1 MKIDAETIKARM
13 DKLYNSDWV
22 NFNLFVPEL
31 LMVSGMNYSET
42 DEGKGEW
49 KESTSSGGGGLD
61 LLNIIQ
67 DMTKEDV
74 ANGTGTT
81 SENPIRNTIGDDLI
95 SQLQSIE
102 GIDFRELPLERSNTY
117 TLSAG
122 KQETSTQTIK
132 LKFLLDKK
140 MEILRFL
147 DVWRDMIYADEL
159 KIEKSIPTFKSILK
173 SKTKDTRGN
182 GEGYIVLDYISLNRK
197 GSVENLGVL
206 KIAGLI
212 PKKVDF
218 GGKVGPGLDAQSALP
233 TVTVDCIYSMGY
245 LQLGNTKIW
254 MK

>member
-1 MKIDAETIKARM
+1 MSMNAETIKARM
-13 DKLYNSDWV
+13 DKLYNLDWV

-31 LMVSGMNYSET
+31 LMVSGMNPKT
-42 DEGKGEW
+42 DNGRVVWE
-49 KESTSSGGGGLD
+49 ESKSGGGGQD
-61 LLNIIQ
+61 LLNIIE

-81 SENPIRNTIGDDLI
+81 SNDSNIRNTIGDDLI

-173 SKTKDTRGN
+173 SKTKDTRSN

-197 GSVENLGVL
+197 GDVENLGVL

-212 PKKVDF
+212 PKKIDF

>member
-1 MKIDAETIKARM
+1 MSMNAETIKARM
-13 DKLYNSDWV
+13 DKLYELDWV

-31 LMVSGMNYSET
+31 LMVSGMGNKDS
-42 DEGKGEW
+42 KGVW
-49 KESTSSGGGGLD
+49 KESKVGGGGQD
-61 LLNIIQ
+61 LLNIIE
-67 DMTKEDV
+67 DMADAKSIIP
-74 ANGTGTT
+74 AM
-81 SENPIRNTIGDDLI
+81 SKIRNTIGDDLI

-147 DVWRDMIYADEL
+147 DAWRDMIYADEL
-159 KIEKSIPTFKSILK
+159 KIEGLTPAFKSILK
-173 SKTKDTRGN
+173 SKTNNTRGN
-182 GEGYIVLDYISLNRK
+182 GEGYIVLDYISLSRD
-197 GSVENLGVL
+197 GTVEDLGVL

-233 TVTVDCIYSMGY
+233 TITVDCIYSMGY
-245 LQLGNTKIW
+245 LKLGDTKIW

>member
-1 MKIDAETIKARM
+1 MVMKAETIKARM

-31 LMVSGMNYSET
+31 LMVSGMNSKWE
-42 DEGKGEW
+42 
-49 KESTSSGGGGLD
+49 ESTGGGGGLD
-61 LLNIIQ
+61 LINIIK
-67 DMTKEDV
+67 DMAD
-74 ANGTGTT
+74 GTGTT
-81 SENPIRNTIGDDLI
+81 SNDSNIRNTIGDDLI

-102 GIDFRELPLERSNTY
+102 GIDFRELPLERSNAY

-132 LKFLLDKK
+132 LKFLLDKR
-140 MEILRFL
+140 MEILKFL
-147 DVWRDMIYADEL
+147 DAWRDMIYADEL
-159 KIEKSIPTFKSILK
+159 KIKGSIPTFKSILK
-173 SKTKDTRGN
+173 SKNDNTRGN

-197 GSVENLGVL
+197 APYVKNLGVL

-212 PKKVDF
+212 PKKIDF

-245 LQLGNTKIW
+245 LQLDDTKVW

>member
-31 LMVSGMNYSET
+31 LMVSGMNSKWE
-42 DEGKGEW
+42 
-49 KESTSSGGGGLD
+49 ESTGGGGGLD
-61 LLNIIQ
+61 LLNIID
-67 DMTKEDV
+67 DMAKEDV
-74 ANGTGTT
+74 ANVTGTT

-140 MEILRFL
+140 MEILKFL

-159 KIEKSIPTFKSILK
+159 KIKGSIPTFKSILK

-182 GEGYIVLDYISLNRK
+182 GEGYIVLDYISLNRE
-197 GSVENLGVL
+197 GQVENLGVL

-212 PKKVDF
+212 PKKIDF

-233 TVTVDCIYSMGY
+233 IVTVDCIYSMGY
-245 LQLGNTKIW
+245 LQLGKTKIW

>member
-1 MKIDAETIKARM
+1 MSMNAETIKARM
-13 DKLYNSDWV
+13 DKLYELDWV

-31 LMVSGMNYSET
+31 LMVSGMGNKDS
-42 DEGKGEW
+42 KGVW
-49 KESTSSGGGGLD
+49 KESKVGGGGQD
-61 LLNIIQ
+61 LLNIIE
-67 DMTKEDV
+67 DMADAKSIIP
-74 ANGTGTT
+74 AM
-81 SENPIRNTIGDDLI
+81 SKIRNTIGDDLI

-147 DVWRDMIYADEL
+147 DAWRDMIYADEL
-159 KIEKSIPTFKSILK
+159 KIKGSIPTFKSILK

-197 GSVENLGVL
+197 GQVENLGVL

-212 PKKVDF
+212 PKKIDF

-233 TVTVDCIYSMGY
+233 IVTVDCIYSMGY

>member
-31 LMVSGMNYSET
+31 LMVSGMT
-42 DEGKGEW
+42 EGW
-49 KESTSSGGGGLD
+49 TESASGGGGLD
-61 LLNIIQ
+61 LINIIK
-67 DMTKEDV
+67 DMAD
-74 ANGTGTT
+74 GTGAPSAE
-81 SENPIRNTIGDDLI
+81 SEIRNTIGDDLI

-182 GEGYIVLDYISLNRK
+182 GEGYIVLDYISLSRDGHVK
-197 GSVENLGVL
+197 NLGVL

-212 PKKVDF
+212 PKKIDF

-233 TVTVDCIYSMGY
+233 IVTVDCIYSMGY

>member
-1 MKIDAETIKARM
+1 MKIEAKTIKARM

-31 LMVSGMNYSET
+31 LMVSGMNSKWE
-42 DEGKGEW
+42 
-49 KESTSSGGGGLD
+49 ESTSGGGGLD
-61 LLNIIQ
+61 LINIIK
-67 DMTKEDV
+67 DMAKEDV

-140 MEILRFL
+140 MEILKFL

-159 KIEKSIPTFKSILK
+159 KIKGSIPTFKSILK

-197 GSVENLGVL
+197 GNVENLGVL

-212 PKKVDF
+212 PKKIDF

-233 TVTVDCIYSMGY
+233 IVTVDCIYSMGY

>member
-1 MKIDAETIKARM
+1 MLIKAETIKARM
-13 DKLYNSDWV
+13 DKLYELDWV

-31 LMVSGMNYSET
+31 LMVSGMGNK
-42 DEGKGEW
+42 DLKGVW
-49 KESTSSGGGGLD
+49 KESKVGGGGQD
-61 LLNIIQ
+61 LLNIIE
-67 DMTKEDV
+67 DMADAKSIIP
-74 ANGTGTT
+74 TG
-81 SENPIRNTIGDDLI
+81 SEIRNTIGDDLI
-95 SQLQSIE
+95 PQLQSIE
-102 GIDFRELPLERSNTY
+102 GIDFRELPLERSNAY

-147 DVWRDMIYADEL
+147 DAWRDMIYADEL
-159 KIEKSIPTFKSILK
+159 KIEGSTPAFKSILK
-173 SKTKDTRGN
+173 SKTNNTRGN

-197 GSVENLGVL
+197 GEVENLGVL

-212 PKKVDF
+212 PKKIDF

-245 LQLGNTKIW
+245 LKLGDTKIW

>member
-1 MKIDAETIKARM
+1 MSMNAETIKTRM
-13 DKLYNSDWV
+13 DKLYNLDWV

-31 LMVSGMNYSET
+31 LMVSGMNPKT
-42 DEGKGEW
+42 DNGRVVWE
-49 KESTSSGGGGLD
+49 ESKSGGGGQD
-61 LLNIIQ
+61 LLNIIE

-81 SENPIRNTIGDDLI
+81 SNDSNIRNTIGDDLI

-197 GSVENLGVL
+197 GTVENLGVL

-212 PKKVDF
+212 PKKIDF

-233 TVTVDCIYSMGY
+233 IVTVDCIYSMGY
-245 LQLGNTKIW
+245 LQLGGTKIW

>member
-1 MKIDAETIKARM
+1 MSIKAETIKARM
-13 DKLYNSDWV
+13 DKLYELDWV

-31 LMVSGMNYSET
+31 LMVSGMGNKDPKS
-42 DEGKGEW
+42 GVW
-49 KESTSSGGGGLD
+49 KESSKLGGGGQD
-61 LLNIIQ
+61 LLNIIE
-67 DMTKEDV
+67 DMADAKSITP
-74 ANGTGTT
+74 TG
-81 SENPIRNTIGDDLI
+81 SEIRNTIGDDLI

-147 DVWRDMIYADEL
+147 DAWRDMIYADEL
-159 KIEKSIPTFKSILK
+159 KIEGSTPTFKSILK
-173 SKTKDTRGN
+173 SKTNNTRGN
-182 GEGYIVLDYISLNRK
+182 GEGYIVLDYISLSR
-197 GSVENLGVL
+197 GGTVEDLAVEDLGVL

-233 TVTVDCIYSMGY
+233 IVTVDCIYSMGY
-245 LQLGNTKIW
+245 LKLGDTKIW

>member
-1 MKIDAETIKARM
+1 MAMNAETIKARM

-31 LMVSGMNYSET
+31 LMVSGMSDRNE
-42 DEGKGEW
+42 KGEW
-49 KESTSSGGGGLD
+49 KENKTGGGGQD
-61 LLNIIQ
+61 LLNIIEDMAKE
-67 DMTKEDV
+67 DMT
-74 ANGTGTT
+74 NGTVLIPE
-81 SENPIRNTIGDDLI
+81 ENSKIRNTIGDDLI

-102 GIDFRELPLERSNTY
+102 EIDFRELPLERSNTY

-140 MEILRFL
+140 MEILKFL

-159 KIEKSIPTFKSILK
+159 KIKNLIPTFKSILK
-173 SKTKDTRGN
+173 SKTNANRGN
-182 GEGYIVLDYISLNRK
+182 GEGYIVLDYISLSRDGK
-197 GSVENLGVL
+197 VKNLGAL

-212 PKKVDF
+212 PKKIDF

-233 TVTVDCIYSMGY
+233 TVTVNCIYSMGY
-245 LQLGNTKIW
+245 LQLGDTKIW

>member
-49 KESTSSGGGGLD
+49 KESKSGGGGLD
-61 LLNIIQ
+61 LINIIK
-67 DMTKEDV
+67 DMAD
-74 ANGTGTT
+74 GTGVPFIE
-81 SENPIRNTIGDDLI
+81 SEIRNTIGDNLI

-102 GIDFRELPLERSNTY
+102 GIEFRELPLERSNAY

-140 MEILRFL
+140 MEILKFL

-159 KIEKSIPTFKSILK
+159 KIKGSIPTFKSILK

-197 GSVENLGVL
+197 GKVENLGVL

-212 PKKVDF
+212 PKKIDF

-233 TVTVDCIYSMGY
+233 IVTVDCIYSMGY
-245 LQLGNTKIW
+245 LQLGDTKVW

>member
-1 MKIDAETIKARM
+1 MSMNAETIKARM
-13 DKLYNSDWV
+13 DKLYELDWV

-31 LMVSGMNYSET
+31 LMVSGMGNKDS
-42 DEGKGEW
+42 KGVW
-49 KESTSSGGGGLD
+49 KESKVGGGGQD
-61 LLNIIQ
+61 LLNIIE
-67 DMTKEDV
+67 DMADV
-74 ANGTGTT
+74 KSIIPAM
-81 SENPIRNTIGDDLI
+81 SKIRNTIGDDLI

-147 DVWRDMIYADEL
+147 DAWRDMIYADEL
-159 KIEKSIPTFKSILK
+159 KIEGSTPAFKSILK
-173 SKTKDTRGN
+173 SKTNNTRGN
-182 GEGYIVLDYISLNRK
+182 GEGYIVLDYISLSRD
-197 GSVENLGVL
+197 GTVEDLGAL

-212 PKKVDF
+212 PKKIEF

-245 LQLGNTKIW
+245 LKLGDTKIW

>member
-1 MKIDAETIKARM
+1 MAMKAETIKARM

-31 LMVSGMNYSET
+31 LMVSGMGNKDS
-42 DEGKGEW
+42 KGVW
-49 KESTSSGGGGLD
+49 KESKVGGGGQD
-61 LLNIIQ
+61 LLNIIE
-67 DMTKEDV
+67 DMADAKSIIP
-74 ANGTGTT
+74 AMSN
-81 SENPIRNTIGDDLI
+81 IRNTIGDDLI

-102 GIDFRELPLERSNTY
+102 GIEFRELPLERSNAY

-147 DVWRDMIYADEL
+147 DAWRDMIYADEL
-159 KIEKSIPTFKSILK
+159 KIEGSTPAFKSILK
-173 SKTKDTRGN
+173 SKTNNTRGN
-182 GEGYIVLDYISLNRK
+182 GEGYIVLDYISLSRDGTVK
-197 GSVENLGVL
+197 NLGAL

-212 PKKVDF
+212 PKKIDF
-218 GGKVGPGLDAQSALP
+218 GGKVGPGLDAQNSLP
-233 TVTVDCIYSMGY
+233 TVTAECIYSMGY
-245 LQLGNTKIW
+245 LQLGDTKVW

>member
-1 MKIDAETIKARM
+1 MAMNAETIKARM
-13 DKLYNSDWV
+13 DKLYELDWV

-31 LMVSGMNYSET
+31 LMVSGMGNKDS
-42 DEGKGEW
+42 KGVW
-49 KESTSSGGGGLD
+49 KESKVGGGGQD
-61 LLNIIQ
+61 LLNIIE
-67 DMTKEDV
+67 DMADAKSIIP
-74 ANGTGTT
+74 AM
-81 SENPIRNTIGDDLI
+81 SKIRNTIGDDLI

-147 DVWRDMIYADEL
+147 DAWRDMIYVDEL
-159 KIEKSIPTFKSILK
+159 KIEGSTPAFKSILK
-173 SKTKDTRGN
+173 SKTNNTRGN
-182 GEGYIVLDYISLNRK
+182 GEGYIVLDYISLSRD
-197 GSVENLGVL
+197 GTVEDLGAL

-212 PKKVDF
+212 PKKIEF

-233 TVTVDCIYSMGY
+233 IVTVDCIYSMGY
-245 LQLGNTKIW
+245 LKLGDTKIW

>member
-1 MKIDAETIKARM
+1 MSMNAETIKARM
-13 DKLYNSDWV
+13 DKLYELDWV

-31 LMVSGMNYSET
+31 LMVSGMGNKDS
-42 DEGKGEW
+42 KGVW
-49 KESTSSGGGGLD
+49 KESKVGGGGQD
-61 LLNIIQ
+61 LLNIIE
-67 DMTKEDV
+67 DMADAKSIIPAVSKT
-74 ANGTGTT
+74 
-81 SENPIRNTIGDDLI
+81 RNTIGDDLI

-147 DVWRDMIYADEL
+147 DAWRDMIYADEL
-159 KIEKSIPTFKSILK
+159 KIEGSTPTFKSILK
-173 SKTKDTRGN
+173 SKTNNTRGN

-197 GSVENLGVL
+197 GGVKNLGVL

-212 PKKVDF
+212 PKKIDF

-233 TVTVDCIYSMGY
+233 IVTVDCIYSMGY

>member
-1 MKIDAETIKARM
+1 MLMNAETIKARM
-13 DKLYNSDWV
+13 DKLYELDWV

-31 LMVSGMNYSET
+31 LMVSGMGNKDS
-42 DEGKGEW
+42 KGVW
-49 KESTSSGGGGLD
+49 KESKVGGGGQD
-61 LLNIIQ
+61 LLNIIE
-67 DMTKEDV
+67 DMADAKSIIP
-74 ANGTGTT
+74 AG
-81 SENPIRNTIGDDLI
+81 SKIRNTIGDDLI

-102 GIDFRELPLERSNTY
+102 GIDFRELPLERSNAY

-147 DVWRDMIYADEL
+147 DAWRDMIYADEL
-159 KIEKSIPTFKSILK
+159 KIEGSTPTFKSILK
-173 SKTKDTRGN
+173 SKTNNTRGN

-197 GSVENLGVL
+197 GQEENLGVL

-212 PKKVDF
+212 PKKIDF

-245 LQLGNTKIW
+245 LKLGDTKIW

>member
-1 MKIDAETIKARM
+1 MSMNAETIKARM
-13 DKLYNSDWV
+13 DKLYELDWV

-31 LMVSGMNYSET
+31 LMVSGMGNKDS
-42 DEGKGEW
+42 KGVW
-49 KESTSSGGGGLD
+49 KESKVGGGGQD
-61 LLNIIQ
+61 LLNIIE
-67 DMTKEDV
+67 DMADAKNIIP
-74 ANGTGTT
+74 AM
-81 SENPIRNTIGDDLI
+81 SKIRNTIGDDLI

-147 DVWRDMIYADEL
+147 DAWRDMVYADEL
-159 KIEKSIPTFKSILK
+159 KIEGSTPTFKSILK
-173 SKTKDTRGN
+173 SKTNNTRGN
-182 GEGYIVLDYISLNRK
+182 GEGYIVLDYISLSRD
-197 GSVENLGVL
+197 GAVEDLGVL

-212 PKKVDF
+212 PKKIEF

-245 LQLGNTKIW
+245 LKLGDTKIW

>member
-1 MKIDAETIKARM
+1 MSMNAETIKARM
-13 DKLYNSDWV
+13 DKLYELDWV

-31 LMVSGMNYSET
+31 LMVSGMGNKDS
-42 DEGKGEW
+42 KGIW
-49 KESTSSGGGGLD
+49 KESKVGGGGQD
-61 LLNIIQ
+61 LLNIIE
-67 DMTKEDV
+67 DMADAKSIIP
-74 ANGTGTT
+74 AM
-81 SENPIRNTIGDDLI
+81 SKIRNTIGDDLI

-122 KQETSTQTIK
+122 KQEASTQTIK

-147 DVWRDMIYADEL
+147 DAWRDMIYADEL
-159 KIEKSIPTFKSILK
+159 KIEGSTPTFKSILK
-173 SKTKDTRGN
+173 SKTNNTRGN
-182 GEGYIVLDYISLNRK
+182 GEGYIVLDYISLSRD
-197 GSVENLGVL
+197 GTVEDLGAL

-212 PKKVDF
+212 PKKIEF

-233 TVTVDCIYSMGY
+233 IVTVDCIYSMGY
-245 LQLGNTKIW
+245 LKLGDTKIW

>member
-1 MKIDAETIKARM
+1 MSMNAETIKARM
-13 DKLYNSDWV
+13 DKLYELDWV

-31 LMVSGMNYSET
+31 LMVSGMGNKDS
-42 DEGKGEW
+42 KGIW
-49 KESTSSGGGGLD
+49 KESKVGGGGQD
-61 LLNIIQ
+61 LLNIIE
-67 DMTKEDV
+67 DMADAKSIIP
-74 ANGTGTT
+74 AM
-81 SENPIRNTIGDDLI
+81 SKIRNTIGDDLI

-122 KQETSTQTIK
+122 KQEASTQTIK

-147 DVWRDMIYADEL
+147 DAWRDMIYADEL
-159 KIEKSIPTFKSILK
+159 KIEGSTPTFKSILK
-173 SKTKDTRGN
+173 SKTNNTRGN
-182 GEGYIVLDYISLNRK
+182 GEGYIVLDYISLSRD
-197 GSVENLGVL
+197 GTVEDLGAL

-245 LQLGNTKIW
+245 LQLGDTKIW

>member
-13 DKLYNSDWV
+13 DKLYNLDWV

-31 LMVSGMNYSET
+31 LMVSGMNSKWE
-42 DEGKGEW
+42 
-49 KESTSSGGGGLD
+49 ESTGGGGGQD
-61 LLNIIQ
+61 LLNIID
-67 DMTKEDV
+67 DMAK
-74 ANGTGTT
+74 
-81 SENPIRNTIGDDLI
+81 SENPNIRNTIGDDLI

-182 GEGYIVLDYISLNRK
+182 GEGYIVLDYISLNRQ
-197 GSVENLGVL
+197 GNVDPLGVL

-212 PKKVDF
+212 PKKIDF

-233 TVTVDCIYSMGY
+233 IVTVDCIYSMGY

>member
-13 DKLYNSDWV
+13 DKLYNLDWV

-31 LMVSGMNYSET
+31 LMVSGMNSKWE
-42 DEGKGEW
+42 
-49 KESTSSGGGGLD
+49 ESTGGGGGQD
-61 LLNIIQ
+61 LLNIID
-67 DMTKEDV
+67 DMAK
-74 ANGTGTT
+74 
-81 SENPIRNTIGDDLI
+81 SENPNIRNTIGDELI

-140 MEILRFL
+140 MEILKFL
-147 DVWRDMIYADEL
+147 DAWRDMIYADEL

-197 GSVENLGVL
+197 VEVKNLGVL

-212 PKKVDF
+212 PKKIDF

-233 TVTVDCIYSMGY
+233 IVTVDCIYSMGY

>member
-1 MKIDAETIKARM
+1 MPMNAETIKARM
-13 DKLYNSDWV
+13 DKLYELDWV

-31 LMVSGMNYSET
+31 LMVSGMGNKDS
-42 DEGKGEW
+42 KGVW
-49 KESTSSGGGGLD
+49 KESKVGGGGQD
-61 LLNIIQ
+61 LLNIIE
-67 DMTKEDV
+67 DMADTKSIISAD
-74 ANGTGTT
+74 
-81 SENPIRNTIGDDLI
+81 SKIRNTIGDDLI

-140 MEILRFL
+140 MKILKFL

-159 KIEKSIPTFKSILK
+159 KIEKSIPIFKSILK

-182 GEGYIVLDYISLNRK
+182 GEGYIVLDYISLDRK
-197 GSVENLGVL
+197 GRVTNLGVL

-212 PKKVDF
+212 PKKMDF

-233 TVTVDCIYSMGY
+233 IVTVDCIYSMGY

>member
-1 MKIDAETIKARM
+1 MLMNAETIKARM
-13 DKLYNSDWV
+13 DKLYELDWV

-31 LMVSGMNYSET
+31 LMVSGMGNKDS
-42 DEGKGEW
+42 KGVW
-49 KESTSSGGGGLD
+49 KESKVGGGGQD
-61 LLNIIQ
+61 LLNIIE
-67 DMTKEDV
+67 DMADAKSIIP
-74 ANGTGTT
+74 AG
-81 SENPIRNTIGDDLI
+81 SKIRNTIGDDLI

-102 GIDFRELPLERSNTY
+102 GIDFRELPLERSNAY

-147 DVWRDMIYADEL
+147 DAWRDMIYADEL
-159 KIEKSIPTFKSILK
+159 KIEGSTPTFKSILK
-173 SKTKDTRGN
+173 SKTNNTRGN

-197 GSVENLGVL
+197 GQEENLGVL

-212 PKKVDF
+212 PKKIDF

-233 TVTVDCIYSMGY
+233 IVTVDCIYSMGY
-245 LQLGNTKIW
+245 LKLGDTKIW

>member
-13 DKLYNSDWV
+13 DKLYNLDWV
-22 NFNLFVPEL
+22 NFNLFVPKL
-31 LMVSGMNYSET
+31 LMVSGMNSKWE
-42 DEGKGEW
+42 
-49 KESTSSGGGGLD
+49 ESTGGGGGQD
-61 LLNIIQ
+61 LLNIID
-67 DMTKEDV
+67 DMAK
-74 ANGTGTT
+74 
-81 SENPIRNTIGDDLI
+81 SENPNIRNTIGDDLI

-132 LKFLLDKK
+132 LKFLLDKE

-197 GSVENLGVL
+197 GEVKNLGVL

-212 PKKVDF
+212 PKKIDF

-233 TVTVDCIYSMGY
+233 IVTVDCIYSMGY

>member
-13 DKLYNSDWV
+13 DKLYKLDWV

-31 LMVSGMNYSET
+31 LMVSGMGNKDS
-42 DEGKGEW
+42 KGVW
-49 KESTSSGGGGLD
+49 KESKVGGGGQD
-61 LLNIIQ
+61 LLNIIE
-67 DMTKEDV
+67 DMADAKSIIP
-74 ANGTGTT
+74 AM
-81 SENPIRNTIGDDLI
+81 SKIRNTIGDDLI

-102 GIDFRELPLERSNTY
+102 GIDFRELPIERSNTY

-132 LKFLLDKK
+132 LKFLLDKR

-147 DVWRDMIYADEL
+147 DAWRDMIYADEL
-159 KIEKSIPTFKSILK
+159 KIEGSTPAFKSILK
-173 SKTKDTRGN
+173 SKTNNTRGN
-182 GEGYIVLDYISLNRK
+182 GEGYIVLDYISLSRD
-197 GSVENLGVL
+197 GTVEDLGAL

-212 PKKVDF
+212 PKKIEF

-233 TVTVDCIYSMGY
+233 IVTVDCIYSMGY
-245 LQLGNTKIW
+245 LKLGDTKIW

>member
-1 MKIDAETIKARM
+1 MSMNAETIKARM
-13 DKLYNSDWV
+13 DKLYELDWV

-31 LMVSGMNYSET
+31 LMVSGMGNKDS
-42 DEGKGEW
+42 KGVW
-49 KESTSSGGGGLD
+49 KESKVGGGGQD
-61 LLNIIQ
+61 LLNIIE
-67 DMTKEDV
+67 DMADAKSIIP
-74 ANGTGTT
+74 AM
-81 SENPIRNTIGDDLI
+81 SKIRNTIGDDLI

-102 GIDFRELPLERSNTY
+102 GIGFRELPLERSNTY

-147 DVWRDMIYADEL
+147 DAWRDMIYADEL
-159 KIEKSIPTFKSILK
+159 KIEGSTPAFKSILK
-173 SKTKDTRGN
+173 SKTNNTRGN
-182 GEGYIVLDYISLNRK
+182 GEGYIVLDYISLSRD
-197 GSVENLGVL
+197 GTVEDLGAL

-218 GGKVGPGLDAQSALP
+218 GGKLGPGLDAQSALP
-233 TVTVDCIYSMGY
+233 IVTVDCIYSMGY
-245 LQLGNTKIW
+245 LKLGDTKIW

>member
-1 MKIDAETIKARM
+1 MEMKAETIKARM

-31 LMVSGMNYSET
+31 LMVSGMNSKWE
-42 DEGKGEW
+42 
-49 KESTSSGGGGLD
+49 ESTGGGGGQD

-67 DMTKEDV
+67 DMANDV
-74 ANGTGTT
+74 GTT
-81 SENPIRNTIGDDLI
+81 SENPNIRNTIGDDLI

-140 MEILRFL
+140 MEILKFL

-197 GSVENLGVL
+197 GEVKNLGVL

-212 PKKVDF
+212 PKKIDF

-233 TVTVDCIYSMGY
+233 IVTVDCIYSMGY
-245 LQLGNTKIW
+245 LQLGGTKIW

>member
-1 MKIDAETIKARM
+1 MSMNAETIKARM
-13 DKLYNSDWV
+13 DKLYELDWV

-31 LMVSGMNYSET
+31 LMVSGMGNKDS
-42 DEGKGEW
+42 KGVW
-49 KESTSSGGGGLD
+49 KESKVGGGGQD
-61 LLNIIQ
+61 LLNIIE
-67 DMTKEDV
+67 DMADAKSIIP
-74 ANGTGTT
+74 AM
-81 SENPIRNTIGDDLI
+81 SKIRNTIGDDLI

-147 DVWRDMIYADEL
+147 DAWRDMIYADEL
-159 KIEKSIPTFKSILK
+159 KIEGSIPTFKSILK
-173 SKTKDTRGN
+173 SKTNNTRGN
-182 GEGYIVLDYISLNRK
+182 GEGYIVLDYISLSRD
-197 GSVENLGVL
+197 GTVEDLGAL

-212 PKKVDF
+212 PKKIEF

-233 TVTVDCIYSMGY
+233 IVTVDCIYSMGY
-245 LQLGNTKIW
+245 LKLGDTKIW

>member
-1 MKIDAETIKARM
+1 MLIKAETIKARM
-13 DKLYNSDWV
+13 DKLYELDWV

-31 LMVSGMNYSET
+31 LMVSGMNSKWE
-42 DEGKGEW
+42 
-49 KESTSSGGGGLD
+49 ESTGGGGGQD
-61 LLNIIQ
+61 LLNIIK
-67 DMTKEDV
+67 DMAD
-74 ANGTGTT
+74 GTGAPSAG
-81 SENPIRNTIGDDLI
+81 SEIRNTIGDDLI

-102 GIDFRELPLERSNTY
+102 GIAFRELPLERSNTY

-147 DVWRDMIYADEL
+147 DAWRDMIYADEL

-173 SKTKDTRGN
+173 SKTNNTRGN
-182 GEGYIVLDYISLNRK
+182 GEGYIVLDYISLNRR
-197 GSVENLGVL
+197 GDVDPLGVL

-212 PKKVDF
+212 PKKVEF

-233 TVTVDCIYSMGY
+233 IVTVDCIYSMGY

>member
-1 MKIDAETIKARM
+1 MLIKAETIKARM
-13 DKLYNSDWV
+13 DKLYELDWV

-31 LMVSGMNYSET
+31 LMVSGMGNKDS
-42 DEGKGEW
+42 KGVW
-49 KESTSSGGGGLD
+49 KESKVGGGGQD
-61 LLNIIQ
+61 LLNIIE
-67 DMTKEDV
+67 DMADAKSIIP
-74 ANGTGTT
+74 TG
-81 SENPIRNTIGDDLI
+81 SEIRNTIGDDLI
-95 SQLQSIE
+95 PQLQSIE
-102 GIDFRELPLERSNTY
+102 GIDFRELPLERSNAY

-147 DVWRDMIYADEL
+147 DAWRDMIYADEL
-159 KIEKSIPTFKSILK
+159 KIEGSTPAFKSILK
-173 SKTKDTRGN
+173 SKTNNTRGN

-197 GSVENLGVL
+197 GEVENLGVL

-212 PKKVDF
+212 PKKIDF

-233 TVTVDCIYSMGY
+233 IVTVDCIYSMGY
-245 LQLGNTKIW
+245 LKLGDTKIW

>member
-13 DKLYNSDWV
+13 DKLYNLDWV

-31 LMVSGMNYSET
+31 LMVSGMNSKWE
-42 DEGKGEW
+42 
-49 KESTSSGGGGLD
+49 ESTGGGGGQD
-61 LLNIIQ
+61 LLNIIE
-67 DMTKEDV
+67 DMADAKSIIP
-74 ANGTGTT
+74 TG
-81 SENPIRNTIGDDLI
+81 SEIRNTIGDDLI

-102 GIDFRELPLERSNTY
+102 GIEFRELPLERSNAY

-147 DVWRDMIYADEL
+147 DAWRDMIYADEL
-159 KIEKSIPTFKSILK
+159 KIEGSTPTFKSILK
-173 SKTKDTRGN
+173 SKTNNTRGN

-197 GSVENLGVL
+197 GQVENLGVL

-212 PKKVDF
+212 PKKIDF

-233 TVTVDCIYSMGY
+233 IVTVDCIYSMGY
-245 LQLGNTKIW
+245 LKLGDTKIW

>member
-1 MKIDAETIKARM
+1 MNAETIKARM
-13 DKLYNSDWV
+13 DKLYELDWV

-31 LMVSGMNYSET
+31 LMVSGMGNKDS
-42 DEGKGEW
+42 KGVW
-49 KESTSSGGGGLD
+49 KESKVGGGGQD
-61 LLNIIQ
+61 LLNIIE
-67 DMTKEDV
+67 DMADAKSIIP
-74 ANGTGTT
+74 AM
-81 SENPIRNTIGDDLI
+81 SKIRNTIGDDLI

-147 DVWRDMIYADEL
+147 DGWRDMIYADEL
-159 KIEKSIPTFKSILK
+159 KIKGSIPTFKSILK

-182 GEGYIVLDYISLNRK
+182 GEGYIVLDYISLSRD
-197 GSVENLGVL
+197 GTVEDLGVL

-233 TVTVDCIYSMGY
+233 TITVDCIYSMGY

>member
-1 MKIDAETIKARM
+1 MTAETIKARM
-13 DKLYNSDWV
+13 DKLYDLDWV

-42 DEGKGEW
+42 GEGKGVW
-49 KESTSSGGGGLD
+49 KESKSGGGGQD
-61 LLNIIQ
+61 LLNIIE
-67 DMTKEDV
+67 DM
-74 ANGTGTT
+74 ANGSGTIPAD
-81 SENPIRNTIGDDLI
+81 SKIRNTIGDDLI

-102 GIDFRELPLERSNTY
+102 GIEFRELPLERSNAY

-140 MEILRFL
+140 MEILKFL

-159 KIEKSIPTFKSILK
+159 KIKGSIPTFKSILK
-173 SKTKDTRGN
+173 SKNNNTRGN
-182 GEGYIVLDYISLNRK
+182 GEGYIVLDYISLSRN
-197 GSVENLGVL
+197 GAVENLAVENLGVL

-245 LQLGNTKIW
+245 LQLGDTKVW

>member
-13 DKLYNSDWV
+13 DKLYKLDWV

-31 LMVSGMNYSET
+31 LMVSGMGNKDS
-42 DEGKGEW
+42 KGVW
-49 KESTSSGGGGLD
+49 KESKVGGGGQD
-61 LLNIIQ
+61 LLNIIE
-67 DMTKEDV
+67 DMADAKSTIP
-74 ANGTGTT
+74 AT
-81 SENPIRNTIGDDLI
+81 SKIRNTIGDDLI

-147 DVWRDMIYADEL
+147 DTWRDMIYADEL
-159 KIEKSIPTFKSILK
+159 KIKSLTPTFKSILK
-173 SKTKDTRGN
+173 SKTENTRGN
-182 GEGYIVLDYISLNRK
+182 GEGYIVLDYISLSRD
-197 GSVENLGVL
+197 GSVTDLGAL

-233 TVTVDCIYSMGY
+233 IVTVDCIYSMGY
-245 LQLGNTKIW
+245 LQLGNTKVW

>member
-1 MKIDAETIKARM
+1 MVMKAETIKARM

-31 LMVSGMNYSET
+31 LMVSGMGNKDS
-42 DEGKGEW
+42 KGVW
-49 KESTSSGGGGLD
+49 KESKVGGGGQD
-61 LLNIIQ
+61 LLNIIE
-67 DMTKEDV
+67 DMADAKSIIP
-74 ANGTGTT
+74 AM
-81 SENPIRNTIGDDLI
+81 SKIRNTIGDDLI

-147 DVWRDMIYADEL
+147 DAWRDMIYADEL
-159 KIEKSIPTFKSILK
+159 KIEGSTPAFKSILK
-173 SKTKDTRGN
+173 SKTNNTRGN
-182 GEGYIVLDYISLNRK
+182 GEGYIVLDYISLSRD
-197 GSVENLGVL
+197 GTVEDLGAL

-233 TVTVDCIYSMGY
+233 IVTVDCIYSMGY
-245 LQLGNTKIW
+245 LKLGDTKIW

>member
-1 MKIDAETIKARM
+1 MSMNAETIKARM
-13 DKLYNSDWV
+13 DKLYELDWV

-31 LMVSGMNYSET
+31 LMVSGMGNKDS
-42 DEGKGEW
+42 KGVW
-49 KESTSSGGGGLD
+49 KESKVGGGGQD
-61 LLNIIQ
+61 LLNIIE
-67 DMTKEDV
+67 DMADAKSIIP
-74 ANGTGTT
+74 AM
-81 SENPIRNTIGDDLI
+81 SKIRNTIGDDLI

-132 LKFLLDKK
+132 LKFLLDKR

-147 DVWRDMIYADEL
+147 DAWRDMIYADEL
-159 KIEKSIPTFKSILK
+159 KIEGSTPAFKSILK
-173 SKTKDTRGN
+173 SKTNNTRGN
-182 GEGYIVLDYISLNRK
+182 GEGYIVLDYISLSRD
-197 GSVENLGVL
+197 GTVEDLGAL

-233 TVTVDCIYSMGY
+233 IVTVDCIYSMGY
-245 LQLGNTKIW
+245 LKLGDTKIW

>member
-1 MKIDAETIKARM
+1 MSMNAETIKARM
-13 DKLYNSDWV
+13 DKLYELDWV

-31 LMVSGMNYSET
+31 LMVSGMGNKDS
-42 DEGKGEW
+42 KGVW
-49 KESTSSGGGGLD
+49 KESKVGGGGQD
-61 LLNIIQ
+61 LLNIIE
-67 DMTKEDV
+67 DMADAKSIIP
-74 ANGTGTT
+74 AM
-81 SENPIRNTIGDDLI
+81 SKIRNTIGDDLI

-147 DVWRDMIYADEL
+147 DAWRDMIYTDEL
-159 KIEKSIPTFKSILK
+159 KIEGSTPAFKSILK
-173 SKTKDTRGN
+173 SKTNNTRGN
-182 GEGYIVLDYISLNRK
+182 GEGYIVLDYISLSRD
-197 GSVENLGVL
+197 GTVEDLGAL

-212 PKKVDF
+212 PKKIEF

-245 LQLGNTKIW
+245 LKLGDTKIW